1 MISPIVAAAFCMQPR
16 PVLTPRQ
23 QDQGAV
29 LNQALPE
36 FIAMRALAMRFRSVL
51 RGDSIIAF
59 DRWIRDANTSG
70 IYAMRRFSITLQHH
84 LVAVRNALLT
94 QWSNGQTEGQINRHQ
109 NADRALYG
117 RADVI
122 LFRARMLPLPT
133 FLLHQP

>member
-1 MISPIVAAAFCMQPR
+1 M
-16 PVLTPRQ
+16 
-23 QDQGAV
+23 
-29 LNQALPE
+29 
-36 FIAMRALAMRFRSVL
+36 
-51 RGDSIIAF
+51 AF

-70 IYAMRRFSITLQHH
+70 IYAMRRFSTTLQHH

-94 QWSNGQTEGQINRHQ
+94 QWSNGQIEGQINRHQ